1 MIGILDIDLG
11 NIASVANAVQEQGF
25 DTLAVRH
32 IEQLDQI
39 THLII
44 PGVGHFRTAIDNLSA
59 QELLASLAMELEQRK
74 IPTLGIC
81 LGMQL
86 MGDYSEEGNISG
98 LGIIAGSVHHLAHQ
112 QLRVPHVGWN
122 TVRFKGH
129 HPLFAEIKP
138 DRDFYF
144 VHSYAFSA
152 QQQPWALAETDY
164 GQAFTSVVGRDN
176 FIGVQFHPEKSQLN
190 GLKIIENFCYWDGQ
204 C

>member
-11 NIASVANAVQEQGF
+11 NLASVANAVQEQGF
-25 DTLAVRH
+25 DTMAVRH
-32 IEQLDQI
+32 IAQLDQI
-39 THLII
+39 SHLII
-44 PGVGHFRTAIDNLSA
+44 PGVGHFRTAMEHLKA
-59 QELLASLAMELEQRK
+59 QGLLNRLVPELEQRK

-86 MGDYSEEGNISG
+86 LGSHSEEGDVAG
-98 LGIIAGSVHHLAHQ
+98 LGIIPGTVHHLASH

-122 TVRFKGH
+122 TVRLKGH
-129 HPLFAEIKP
+129 HPLFTDIKP

-144 VHSYAFSA
+144 VHSYAFTA

-164 GQAFTSVVGRDN
+164 GQAFTSVVGRDH
-176 FIGVQFHPEKSQLN
+176 FVGLQFHPEKSQLN
-190 GLKIIENFCYWDGQ
+190 GLKIIENFCFWDGL

>member
-11 NIASVANAVQEQGF
+11 NLASVANAVQEQGF
-25 DTLAVRH
+25 DTLAVLN
-32 IEQLDQI
+32 IEQLDHV

-44 PGVGHFRTAIDNLSA
+44 TGVGHFRTAMEHLKA
-59 QELLASLAMELEQRK
+59 QGLLNQLVTELEQRK
-74 IPTLGIC
+74 MPTLGIC

-86 MGDYSEEGNISG
+86 MGAYSEEGDISG
-98 LGIIAGSVHHLAHQ
+98 LGIVPGTVHHLGHH

-122 TVRFKGH
+122 TVKLKGH
-129 HPLFAEIKP
+129 HPLFADIKP

-144 VHSYAFSA
+144 VHSYAFAA

-164 GQAFTSVVGRDN
+164 GQPFTSVIGRDH
-176 FIGVQFHPEKSQLN
+176 FIGLQFHPEKSQLN
-190 GLKIIENFCYWDGQ
+190 GLKIIENFCFWDGL